1 MNKYEV
7 LGVVGE
13 GAYGVVLKCKNK
25 ETAEILAIKKF
36 KESEE
41 DESVRKTTIREVKIL
56 RMLRQENVV
65 QLKEAFRRKG
75 KLYLV
80 FEYVDKNLLE
90 ILEDSANGLPPDR
103 VRSYIFQLCKAIEYC
118 HRLEVIHR
126 DIKPENLLVSSDHC
140 LKLCDFGFART
151 IPQKG
156 GALTD
161 YVATRWYRS
170 PELLLGSTSY
180 GKEVDL
186 WAIGCIMGELTDGQP
201 LFPGESEIDQLYLI
215 QKVLGPLTAEQQE
228 VFQKNPRFVGLKFP
242 EMTRA
247 ETLEKRY
254 LGKLTREAVNFMKAL
269 LKMDPSQRMTA
280 SEALMHPYFGP
291 LREEQPAEVVP
302 AAPVRQEVAR
312 GRPVQLQLKG
322 PKQKIVIN
330 QTPTDNRRSTF
341 KLKEEGSS
349 SPPPMH
355 VPEPQGASYGLSPW
369 DKPDARKPKEPVSYI
384 KPLKSSFIPDP
395 ESQAYTSIERQRS
408 KESLTKGF
416 AYAPDHTEYT
426 EPFKYSKGKKKSIQ
440 EDLHMEEDIRPSP
453 RVKAR
458 KKTKHP
464 VLHDPVLDAL
474 PSRSQISSRGYLVK
488 QAFKPEVQEPE
499 AESSAYQSARQL
511 PNIHSTVGSYLE
523 FLKDRKGEARGRKEE
538 DPDRGGGPPY
548 HEEHFS
554 KPSLNYDMYLGTRKT
569 NY

>member
-25 ETAEILAIKKF
+25 ETSEILAIKKF

-90 ILEDSANGLPPDR
+90 ILEESANGLPPDR

-126 DIKPENLLVSSDHC
+126 DIKPENLLVSADHR

-215 QKVLGPLTAEQQE
+215 QKVLGALTPEQQE

-280 SEALMHPYFGP
+280 SEALLHPYFSP
-291 LREEQPAEVVP
+291 LREDPVEV
-302 AAPVRQEVAR
+302 APVQGRQDLTR

-322 PKQKIVIN
+322 PKQKIIIT
-330 QTPTDNRRSTF
+330 QTPTDHRRSTF

-355 VPEPQGASYGLSPW
+355 IPEPQGASYGLTAW
-369 DKPDARKPKEPVSYI
+369 DKPDPRRAKDTVPYSKPV
-384 KPLKSSFIPDP
+384 KSPFIPEPD
-395 ESQAYTSIERQRS
+395 SQAYTSIERQRS
-408 KESLTKGF
+408 KESLSKNF
-416 AYAPDHTEYT
+416 AYPSDHPEYS
-426 EPFKYSKGKKKSIQ
+426 EPFKYSKGKKKSSQ
-440 EDLHMEEDIRPSP
+440 EDVHAEEDIRPSP

-464 VLHDPVLDAL
+464 ILHDPVLDVL

-488 QAFKPEVQEPE
+488 QVFKPEVQEPE

-523 FLKDRKGEARGRKEE
+523 FLKDSRKGEARGRKEE

-548 HEEHFS
+548 HEEHFN
-554 KPSLNYDMYLGTRKT
+554 KPSLNYDMYLGTRKS